1 MPLST
6 MLLRPAGTDRHLM
19 MAIEITIPSKPE
31 YVAVVRLALSSLARD
46 LEMDEEAVDEMK
58 IAVSE
63 ACANAVVASRD
74 AGSDGP
80 ITVKW
85 ESHEASIVV
94 EIGDSAGGSTV
105 AGPLD
110 DSQGFSTRRAMSEAL
125 LRSLVTKL
133 EILPLATGSLTRL
146 TLAR

>member
-1 MPLST
+1 
-6 MLLRPAGTDRHLM
+6 M

-31 YVAVVRLALSSLARD
+31 YVAVVRLALASLARD
-46 LEMDEEAVDEMK
+46 LEMDEETVDEMK

-63 ACANAVVASRD
+63 ACANAVVASREAGTD
-74 AGSDGP
+74 AP
-80 ITVKW
+80 IVVNW
-85 ESHEASIVV
+85 ESDESSIVV
-94 EIGDSAGGSTV
+94 EIGDSAGGSPPSL
-105 AGPLD
+105 PLD

-133 EILPLATGSLTRL
+133 EVLPQASGSLTRL